1 METTGKIVEL
11 YDEKKVS
18 EKFRVREF
26 VIETEDKYPQ
36 RVIFQCINDRV
47 DILDKYKKGDMIQ
60 IKFNINGKEYKG
72 RYYNSLTAWSISKH
86 DGNADIEVQKRN
98 KTPKKASYQEDDDMP
113 F

>member
-1 METTGKIVEL
+1 METTGKIVML
-11 YDEKKVS
+11 YDEKQVS

-47 DILDKYKKGDMIQ
+47 DILDKYRKGDMINV
-60 IKFNINGKEYKG
+60 KFNINGREHNG
-72 RYYNSLTAWSISKH
+72 RYYNSLTAWAISKH
-86 DGNADIEVQKRN
+86 DSNADIEVQKRN
-98 KTPKKASYQEDDDMP
+98 YTPKKASYQEDDDMP